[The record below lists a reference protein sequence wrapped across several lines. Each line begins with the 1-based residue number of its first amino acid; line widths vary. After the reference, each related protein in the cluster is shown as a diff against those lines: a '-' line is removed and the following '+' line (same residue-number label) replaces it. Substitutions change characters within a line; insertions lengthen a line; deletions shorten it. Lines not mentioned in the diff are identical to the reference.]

1 MYVVSR
7 EAMAKYT
14 LTQTPSILKERSKC
28 LTDNNLVLQSDNENY
43 IQAESSTI
51 NQENLYQAY
60 KN

>member
-1 MYVVSR
+1 
-7 EAMAKYT
+7 MAKHT
-14 LTQTPSILKERSKC
+14 LTQTPSILKERSKW
-28 LTDNNLVLQSDNENY
+28 LTDNNLVQQSDNENY

>member
-1 MYVVSR
+1 MYVVRR
-7 EAMAKYT
+7 EAMAKHT
-14 LTQTPSILKERSKC
+14 LTQTPSILKERSKW
-28 LTDNNLVLQSDNENY
+28 LTDNNLVQQSDNENY